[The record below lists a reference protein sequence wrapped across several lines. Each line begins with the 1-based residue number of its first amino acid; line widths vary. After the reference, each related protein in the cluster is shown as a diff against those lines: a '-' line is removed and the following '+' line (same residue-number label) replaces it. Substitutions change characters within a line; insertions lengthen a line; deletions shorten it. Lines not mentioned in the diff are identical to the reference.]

1 MLTTFVGP
9 VAVSRDSPQY
19 IIPPFSRRGN
29 NPDLGYSVF
38 DLGVAPIDPRFGLK
52 RDVAPGSTWA
62 LGIAPVSE
70 MMLVDAVPSAVATA
84 NIAAAQATTSGTA
97 MTLVSVSG
105 AGITVT
111 TAAQTILATGAVVPA
126 GVLALDGAPAV
137 LFQGPNNSVAM
148 PDPRTMLARAISIT
162 GAISS
167 PGGVFNVSG
176 YDLYGLPQTEA
187 ITVPAAS
194 TTASVTQNGT
204 KAFKF
209 ITSVTP
215 EVTSAETYSVGTTDI
230 YEFPVAVYEWGY
242 ARVVWAGTL
251 ETSSSGFTAADTTSP
266 ATSATGSVRGTY
278 ALPSASNGTNRL
290 HLFASIAVY
299 NAANANGPA
308 SVFGVV
314 PA

>member
-38 DLGVAPIDPRFGLK
+38 DLGVAPIDPRAGLK

-62 LGIAPVSE
+62 VGIAPVSE
-70 MMLVDAVPSAVATA
+70 MMLVDAVPSAIATA

-97 MTLVSVSG
+97 MALVSSSG

-126 GVLALDGAPAV
+126 GVLALDGAPGV

-162 GAISS
+162 GSTSA

-187 ITVPAAS
+187 ITVAAG
-194 TTASVTQNGT
+194 AVTQNGT

-209 ITSVTP
+209 ISSVTP
-215 EVTSAETYSVGTTDI
+215 EVTSTETYSVGTTDI

>member
-38 DLGVAPIDPRFGLK
+38 ELGMAPIDPRFGLK

-62 LGIAPVSE
+62 VGIAPVSE

-126 GVLALDGAPAV
+126 GVLAIDGAPAV

-162 GAISS
+162 GSTSA

-187 ITVPAAS
+187 ITVAAG
-194 TTASVTQNGT
+194 AVTQNGT

-209 ITSVTP
+209 ISSVTP
-215 EVTSAETYSVGTTDI
+215 QVTSAEDYSVGTTDI
-230 YEFPVAVYEWGY
+230 YEFPIAVYEWGY
-242 ARVVWAGTL
+242 SRAIWAGAL
-251 ETSSSGFTAADTTSP
+251 ETSSTGFTAADTTSP
-266 ATSATGSVRGTY
+266 ATSTSGSVRGTFT
-278 ALPSASNGTNRL
+278 LPSASNGTTRL
-290 HLFASIAVY
+290 HLFASIAAY
-299 NAANANGPA
+299 NAANANGTA